1 MRRRRC
7 NIVTQTSFVRPPCI
21 TIEDVDGV
29 HLRVA
34 HWPVEGQAAGRPLVF
49 FNGIGAN
56 LELASGLG
64 NMFPDREILTLD
76 VPGVGLSPVTQW
88 PYRHWMLARWV
99 RKLVDRYGI
108 SEMDVMGVSWGGAL
122 AQQFAFQYRSRVKRL
137 ILCATT
143 AGVTM
148 VPGKPSSLSRMVD
161 TRRYTDPDFMREN
174 FARLYGD
181 LADSSAENHIDSL
194 LPPDPK
200 GYIYQLL
207 AFAGWSSLP
216 FIRLLKMPSLI
227 IMGDADSIV
236 PLANGRILNFALPD
250 SRLRVIE
257 GGGHL
262 FLVTR
267 SAETAALIQDFFDE
281 TDEDQAVAAAA

>member
-1 MRRRRC
+1 MSRHSRLP
-7 NIVTQTSFVRPPCI
+7 SI
-21 TIEDVDGV
+21 TIEDVDGI
-29 HLRVA
+29 HLRTA
-34 HWPVEGQAAGRPLVF
+34 YWPAPEGAVPGVPLLF

-56 LELASGLG
+56 LELTLGLG
-64 NMFPDREILTLD
+64 DMFPDREILTFD

-88 PYRHWMLARWV
+88 PYRHWMLARWT
-99 RKLVDRYGI
+99 RKLLDMYGL
-108 SEMDVMGVSWGGAL
+108 ETVDVMGVSWGGAL
-122 AQQFAFQYRSRVKRL
+122 AQQFAFQYRSRVRRL
-137 ILCATT
+137 VLCATSS
-143 AGVTM
+143 GMTM
-148 VPGKPSSLSRMVD
+148 VPGRPASLSKMVD

-181 LADSSAENHIDSL
+181 VADESAGMHIDSL

-216 FIRLLKMPSLI
+216 FIRFLRMPTLVM
-227 IMGDADSIV
+227 MGDRDSIV
-236 PLANGRILNFALPD
+236 PLVNGQILNWALPD
-250 SRLRVIE
+250 ARLYVVE

-267 SAETAALIQDFFDE
+267 AAETAAVIRDFLDE
-281 TDEDQAVAAAA
+281 PSASAARAA

>member
-1 MRRRRC
+1 MPTKSRQP
-7 NIVTQTSFVRPPCI
+7 VI
-21 TIEDVDGV
+21 TMENVDGIT
-29 HLRVA
+29 LRVA
-34 HWPVEGQAAGRPLVF
+34 HWPVTGKAAGRPLVF

-64 NMFPDREILTLD
+64 EMFPDREILTLD

-88 PYRHWMLARWV
+88 PYRHWMLARWI
-99 RKLVDRYGI
+99 RKLVERHGI
-108 SEMDVMGVSWGGAL
+108 GEMDVMGVSWGGAL
-122 AQQFAFQYRSRVKRL
+122 AQQFAFQYRNRVKRL

-148 VPGKPSSLSRMVD
+148 IPGRPASLSKMVD
-161 TRRYTDPDFMREN
+161 TRRYSDPEFMREN
-174 FARLYGD
+174 FAKLYGD
-181 LADSSAENHIDSL
+181 AADASAGQHINSL
-194 LPPDPK
+194 MPPDPK
-200 GYIYQLL
+200 GYLYQIL

-216 FIRLLKMPSLI
+216 FIRFLKMPTLV

-236 PLANGRILNFALPD
+236 PVANGHILNFALPD
-250 SRLRVIE
+250 SRLRIIK

-267 SAETAALIQDFFDE
+267 AEETGALIREFMDE
-281 TDEDQAVAAAA
+281 EAEVLSEAA

>member
-1 MRRRRC
+1 MPTPSRSP
-7 NIVTQTSFVRPPCI
+7 II
-21 TIEDVDGV
+21 TMEDVDGIL
-29 HLRVA
+29 LRTA
-34 HWPVEGQAAGRPLVF
+34 HWPVKGGAAGRPLVF

-56 LELASGLG
+56 IEIALG
-64 NMFPDREILTLD
+64 IGDMFPDREILTFD

-99 RKLVDRYGI
+99 RKLTDRFGI
-108 SEMDVMGVSWGGAL
+108 EEMDVMGVSWGGAL
-122 AQQFAFQYRSRVKRL
+122 AQQFAFQYRGRVKRL

-143 AGVTM
+143 AGMTM
-148 VPGKPSSLSRMVD
+148 VPGRPASLSKMVD
-161 TRRYTDPDFMREN
+161 TRRYTDPEFMREN
-174 FARLYGD
+174 FAKLYGD
-181 LADSSAENHIDSL
+181 AADESAGHHIDSL
-194 LPPDPK
+194 MSPDPK

-236 PLANGRILNFALPD
+236 PLANGHILNFALPD
-250 SRLRVIE
+250 ARLHVIE

-262 FLVTR
+262 FMVTR
-267 SAETAALIQDFFDE
+267 ADETANIIQGFLTEGEPAL
-281 TDEDQAVAAAA
+281 APAA

>member
-1 MRRRRC
+1 MVS
-7 NIVTQTSFVRPPCI
+7 NVRTPLI
-21 TIEDVDGV
+21 TMEDVDGV
-29 HLRVA
+29 LLRVA
-34 HWPVEGQAAGRPLVF
+34 HWPVEGQGAGRPLVF

-64 NMFPDREILTLD
+64 DMFPDREILTLD
-76 VPGVGLSPVTQW
+76 VPGVGGSPVTQW
-88 PYRHWMLARWV
+88 PYRHWMLARWI

-108 SEMDVMGVSWGGAL
+108 DEMDVMGVSWGGAL

-148 VPGKPSSLSRMVD
+148 IPGRPASLSKMVD
-161 TRRYTDPDFMREN
+161 TRRYSDPEFMREN
-174 FARLYGD
+174 FAKLYGD
-181 LADSSAENHIDSL
+181 AADGAAGGHIDSL
-194 LPPDPK
+194 MPPDPK
-200 GYIYQLL
+200 GYLYQML

-216 FIRLLKMPSLI
+216 FIRFLRMPALV
-227 IMGDADSIV
+227 IMGDADTIV
-236 PLANGRILNFALPD
+236 PLANGHILNFALPD
-250 SRLRVIE
+250 ARLEVIE

-267 SAETAALIQDFFDE
+267 ADETAAIIQGFLDE
-281 TDEDQAVAAAA
+281 GEAALSDAA